1 MSNSVPD
8 DRVLSIIRSRIPDF
22 YRRISPESLLQDY
35 LRKNPPPEG
44 YRYPNAILSLGK
56 AAGGLTAGLSAH
68 FQIPPER
75 TLSVLPHG
83 YPPPPSPF
91 PCVFGSHPVPDST
104 SFETLI
110 RTKRFLGSLPDKG
123 ILLVALSGGSSSIL
137 ADPVPNVTIGEK
149 ALMTQRLIESG
160 APIEVINA
168 LRIHLST
175 IKGGGLSALIAPRK
189 CLYYIFSDIPG
200 SDPTLVGSAPL
211 ITVRRNGQEAL
222 GSLEFWLKENI
233 PDSVSSA
240 LKSPVAFQ
248 PDIPL
253 GYAPHFGGTIASSE
267 TLLSLSRKSFLTPEI
282 SGKIRIHILT
292 DRLKGE
298 ARDAGSVI
306 SSLILWQSRTNPGW
320 SAWIASGETT
330 VRLPSGLHGQG
341 GRSLELGLSLALE
354 LRKRKAIVLSLA
366 TDGWDGNSGL
376 AGALIGAGSMASPQV
391 FREAM
396 DALASH
402 DTGPFLRHHSMGIE
416 TGPSGSNLNDLV
428 LILLPPQE
436 GNEC

>member
-1 MSNSVPD
+1 MSNSVTD

-22 YRRISPESLLQDY
+22 YRRISPESLLLAY

-44 YRYPNAILSLGK
+44 YRCPDAILSLGK
-56 AAGGLTAGLSAH
+56 AAGGLTAGLSTY
-68 FQIPPER
+68 FKIPPEQ
-75 TLSVLPHG
+75 TLSILPVG
-83 YPPPPSPF
+83 YPPPQSSF

-110 RTKRFLGSLPDKG
+110 RAKLFLGNLPDNG
-123 ILLVALSGGSSSIL
+123 VLLVALSGGSSSIL
-137 ADPVPNVTIGEK
+137 SDPIPNVTIGEK
-149 ALMTQRLIESG
+149 ALLTRRLIESG
-160 APIEVINA
+160 APIEVINT

-189 CLYYIFSDIPG
+189 CLYYVFSDIPG
-200 SDPTLVGSAPL
+200 SDPTLVGSAPM
-211 ITVRRNGQEAL
+211 TKMGRNGQEAL
-222 GSLEFWLKENI
+222 ASLEFWLKDSI

-240 LKSPVAFQ
+240 LKSPVAYQ
-248 PDIPL
+248 PELPL

-282 SGKIRIHILT
+282 SGKIRVHFLT

-298 ARDAGSVI
+298 ARDAGAVI
-306 SSLILWQSRTNPGW
+306 SSLILWQSRTTPGW

-330 VRLPSGLHGQG
+330 VRLPSSLHGKG

-376 AGALIGAGSMASPQV
+376 AGALIGAGALTSPQV
-391 FREAM
+391 YRGAM
-396 DALASH
+396 NALASH

-428 LILLPPQE
+428 LVLLPPQKE
-436 GNEC
+436 NAC